1 MSLLAPGALF
11 LFSLLPVIVLLY
23 LLKLRRTERIISS
36 TYLWRQMVRD
46 IEANAPWQ
54 RLKYNLLLLLQ
65 LLFLI
70 VLIFALA
77 RPITEAAGFSSRSA
91 IFIIDVSASMAAL
104 DVSPSRLEAAKSQA
118 RRWVDDMPDD
128 AALTLIAAGRSARVI
143 VSQTTDPRRM
153 HQAIESLQPEVGV
166 ADLAVALQLASAIA
180 ARQPDTRVIVLS
192 DGGVSLPNRI
202 TIPAIVDYSPIG
214 LREDN
219 QAISLLNLE
228 KSADGELTAFA
239 QVTNYSSETV
249 RRRIAFYADNL
260 LFDAF
265 DLEIPPG
272 GSRPVLVE
280 RLASGTQVVEARLLS
295 GEGYSD
301 YLALDDRAAVIS
313 QPTEPV
319 SITLISA
326 GNLFL
331 ETALSVIP
339 GLEVTRLNPAGPASY
354 PSADVTIF
362 DGAYPIT
369 PTLPSKNLLFV
380 GPITS
385 TEFFTITG
393 RLLAPRPVPAPDDH
407 PILRYTDLSTVSILD
422 SAQIPLPDWAAPVV
436 LAEDP
441 TVSLR
446 NQPPLLFAGERD
458 GRRIA
463 VIGFDLRRTDLTLQN
478 AFPLMML
485 NLIDWLVP
493 TRSGALPQSVPPG
506 EVLTFTPGAG
516 NLPAAVRLIRPDGS
530 STTLSTADG
539 RLTIADTDQ
548 LGVHRL
554 EFGADQPGRMYAVN
568 LFSPQESRIAPS
580 ESLPIDSSTSAGAAL
595 RLQQGSREWWRWL
608 AFAALLLL
616 LLEWLVYHRP
626 ALSRLIHRI

>member
-11 LFSLLPVIVLLY
+11 LFGLLPVIVLLY
-23 LLKLRRTERIISS
+23 LLKLRRTERLISS
-36 TYLWRQMVRD
+36 TYLWRRMVRD

-54 RLKYNLLLLLQ
+54 KLRFNILLLLQ
-65 LLFLI
+65 ILFLI
-70 VLIFALA
+70 ALILALA
-77 RPITEAAGFSSRSA
+77 RPVSKAGGFTSRSA
-91 IFIIDVSASMAAL
+91 IFIIDISASMAAV

-128 AALTLIAAGRSARVI
+128 AVLTLIAAGRSARVI

-153 HQAIESLQPEVGV
+153 HQAIESLQPQAGV

-192 DGGVSLPNRI
+192 DGGVSIPNRI
-202 TIPAIVDYSPIG
+202 AIPATVEYSPIG
-214 LREDN
+214 LQEDN

-228 KSADGELTAFA
+228 KSSDAGLTAFA
-239 QVTNYSSETV
+239 QVTNYGKETV

-260 LFDAF
+260 LIDAF

-272 GSRPVLVE
+272 DSRPVLVE
-280 RLASGTQVVEARLLS
+280 RIAPDTQVVEAHLLA
-295 GEGYSD
+295 GEGYRD
-301 YLALDDRAAVIS
+301 YLALDDRAAVVF
-313 QPTEPV
+313 QPTEPI

-339 GLEVTRLNPAGPASY
+339 AVEVTRLNPAGLGGY
-354 PSADVTIF
+354 PQADITIF

-369 PTLPSKNLLFV
+369 PTLPSNNLLFV

-393 RLLAPRPVPAPDDH
+393 RLLAPRPIPAPDDH
-407 PILRYTDLSTVSILD
+407 PILRYADLSAVSILD

-446 NQPPLLFAGERD
+446 SQPPLIFAGERS

-485 NLIDWLVP
+485 NLVDWLVP
-493 TRSGALPQSVPPG
+493 TRSGALPQSVAPG
-506 EVLTFTPGAG
+506 EVLKYSAGAG
-516 NLPAAVRLIRPDGS
+516 ELPSSIRLVRPDGS
-530 STTLSTADG
+530 STMLSAVNG
-539 RLTIADTDQ
+539 ELTISDTDR

-554 EFGADQPGRMYAVN
+554 EFGADHPNRMYAVN
-568 LFSPQESRIAPS
+568 LFSPQESKIAPS
-580 ESLPIDSSTSAGAAL
+580 ESLPIDSSASSGAAL
-595 RLQQGSREWWRWL
+595 RLQQASREWWRWL
-608 AFAALLLL
+608 AFLALLLL
-616 LLEWLVYHRP
+616 LIEWLVYHRS
-626 ALSRLIHRI
+626 ALSRLIHHT